1 MVNWENRESFN
12 VWSISLFHCLSDCCQ
27 FGENEPLPNIV
38 KLPLCP
44 LLVWNQ
50 TNSIPLL
57 SYLSNDDKHYDEMRF
72 CANDDEDDDL
82 LSSRCDDDHLTKMRF
97 SAWKPPHNTL
107 FLNPL
112 ISTHI
117 EEIFTPPKKYFC
129 FSRSTCWLVGWCAT
143 SVNWARR
150 TSQLMRS
157 ETLITRGDHS
167 NRPDGHIW
175 TQTEG
180 ER

>member
-1 MVNWENRESFN
+1 MM
-12 VWSISLFHCLSDCCQ
+12 
-27 FGENEPLPNIV
+27 
-38 KLPLCP
+38 
-44 LLVWNQ
+44 
-50 TNSIPLL
+50 TT
-57 SYLSNDDKHYDEMRF
+57 MRF
-72 CANDDEDDDL
+72 CANGDEDGVL
-82 LSSRCDDDHLTKMRF
+82 LSPRCDDDHLTKMRF

-175 TQTEG
+175 TETETETEAVYCRQIMEMKKG
-180 ER
+180 QLVKRVDTKRQRRC